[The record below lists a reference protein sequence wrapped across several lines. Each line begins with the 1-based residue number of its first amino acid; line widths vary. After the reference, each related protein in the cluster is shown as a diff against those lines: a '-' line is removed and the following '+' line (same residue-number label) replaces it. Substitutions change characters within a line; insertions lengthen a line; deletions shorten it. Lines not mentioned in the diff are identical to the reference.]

1 MDSKLLQ
8 EVLNLYSWGIA
19 SLIVIVLAAIALF
32 YQKKFGIN
40 TYYYLYFIPVII
52 FFIVMLQFFPVFSKE
67 IEFIEFIGSFISF
80 LVTLSLYRKM
90 VGVK

>member
-1 MDSKLLQ
+1 MDLNLLQ
-8 EVLNLYSWGIA
+8 ELFNIYSWAVA
-19 SLIVIVLAAIALF
+19 SLIMIIIAAIALF

-40 TYYYLYFIPVII
+40 TYYYLCFIPVII
-52 FFIVMLQFFPVFSKE
+52 FIIVMLQFFAVFSKE
-67 IEFIEFIGSFISF
+67 TEYIEFIGSVISF

>member
-1 MDSKLLQ
+1 MDPNSLQ
-8 EVLNLYSWGIA
+8 ELLNLYSWGMA
-19 SLIVIVLAAIALF
+19 SLIVIILAAIALF

-52 FFIVMLQFFPVFSKE
+52 FFIVLLQFFTVFSTE
-67 IEFIEFIGSFISF
+67 IELIEFIGSLISF
-80 LVTLSLYRKM
+80 LVTFSLYRKM

>member
-1 MDSKLLQ
+1 MDPNLLQ
-8 EVLNLYSWGIA
+8 ELLNLYSWGIA
-19 SLIVIVLAAIALF
+19 SLIVIFLAAIALF

-52 FFIVMLQFFPVFSKE
+52 FCILMLQFFAVFSKE
-67 IEFIEFIGSFISF
+67 TEVIEFIGSVISF
-80 LVTLSLYRKM
+80 LVTFSLYRKM

>member
-1 MDSKLLQ
+1 MDPNLIQELL
-8 EVLNLYSWGIA
+8 NIYSWGIA
-19 SLIVIVLAAIALF
+19 SLIVIIIAAIARF

-40 TYYYLYFIPVII
+40 TYYYLYIIPVII
-52 FFIVMLQFFPVFSKE
+52 FFIVLLQFFAVFSKE
-67 IEFIEFIGSFISF
+67 TESIELIGSVISF

>member
-1 MDSKLLQ
+1 MDTNLLQ
-8 EVLNLYSWGIA
+8 ELLNIYSWGIA
-19 SLIVIVLAAIALF
+19 SLIVIIIAAIALF

-40 TYYYLYFIPVII
+40 TYYYLYMIPVII
-52 FFIVMLQFFPVFSKE
+52 FLIVLMQFFVISRE
-67 IEFIEFIGSFISF
+67 TEFIEFIGSVISF